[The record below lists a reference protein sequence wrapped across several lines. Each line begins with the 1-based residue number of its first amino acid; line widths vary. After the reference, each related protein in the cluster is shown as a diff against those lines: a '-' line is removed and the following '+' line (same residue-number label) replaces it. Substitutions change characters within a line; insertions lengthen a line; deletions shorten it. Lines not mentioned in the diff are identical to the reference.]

1 MNNNQID
8 ETEVPASDEIK
19 GEIYSTVE
27 RWIILIV
34 MYVIS
39 LIICIVY
46 LFKRIDAK
54 QFSWPIF
61 ILCLIY
67 SSFFVTL
74 NAISVFDIAVNN
86 EVGMKKFFEM
96 VSIYYKIFN
105 WVDKALGYVVF
116 NLLIAIMESGYSLF
130 CKKFFDYWI

>member
-1 MNNNQID
+1 MNNNPID

-54 QFSWPIF
+54 QFSWPMF

-74 NAISVFDIAVNN
+74 NAISVFDIAVSN
-86 EVGMKKFFEM
+86 EVGIKKFFEM
-96 VSIYYKIFN
+96 VSIYYKFLIGSIKH
-105 WVDKALGYVVF
+105 WVMLY
-116 NLLIAIMESGYSLF
+116 LIY
-130 CKKFFDYWI
+130 